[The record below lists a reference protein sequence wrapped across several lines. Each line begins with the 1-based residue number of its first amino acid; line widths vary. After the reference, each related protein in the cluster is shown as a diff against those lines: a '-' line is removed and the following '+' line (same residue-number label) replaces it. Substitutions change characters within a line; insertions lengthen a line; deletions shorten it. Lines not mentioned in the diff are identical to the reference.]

1 MLKRILII
9 GCPGSGKSTF
19 ARQLQ
24 KAINLPL
31 YYLDMLFWKADKT
44 TVTAEEFDNK
54 LDEILE
60 KEEWIIDGNYSRT
73 MERRLERCDTVF
85 FFNLPTEVCVEGIKN
100 RVGTVRPDMP
110 WVEREVDGEFLAFV
124 KGFNETETAKILE
137 RLEKYPDKNVVVFK
151 SRKDADTYLNSL
163 IV

>member
-1 MLKRILII
+1 MLKKVLII

-19 ARQLQ
+19 ARKLQ
-24 KAINLPL
+24 NAVGLPL
-31 YYLDMLFWKADKT
+31 YYLDMLFWNADKT

-85 FFNLPTEVCVEGIKN
+85 FFDLPAEVCIEGIKN

-110 WVEREVDGEFLAFV
+110 WVEREVDGELLEFV
-124 KGFNETETAKILE
+124 KDFNECETPKILKLLE
-137 RLEKYPDKNVVVFK
+137 RYDDVRKIVFK
-151 SRKDADTYLNSL
+151 SRRDSEMFLRELNG
-163 IV
+163 